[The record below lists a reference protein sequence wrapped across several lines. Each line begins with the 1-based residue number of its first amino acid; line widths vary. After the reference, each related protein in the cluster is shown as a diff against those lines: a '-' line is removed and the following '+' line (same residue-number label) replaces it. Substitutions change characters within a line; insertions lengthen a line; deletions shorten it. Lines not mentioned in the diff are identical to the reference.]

1 MGYMVSDRIEI
12 DVCDNVLEFLGNSD
26 VIISELTN
34 SDRIFM
40 LKLLEKYYLSLRSRI
55 GIDNDISFG
64 LEIEFEEANKDMIS
78 EELDMKFAS
87 GSWSMVRDDS
97 LSNGAEINSPVL
109 EDNSKT
115 WIDLSCVCDIVNRY
129 AYVMDNTSGHIH
141 IGTQIL
147 GNNAKYWRNFAL
159 LWATYENVIF
169 RFLYGEFVSPRSRID
184 EYAKPVSLD
193 FIDNLDRIEDRVNNY
208 VGAKYL
214 FKVLD
219 AGDEV
224 LIHRYKE
231 NRRKHP
237 LVSDGVAL
245 SEAVKN
251 EREMLLKIRN
261 NADYIVD
268 TSYISIAQLRV
279 MLSDTFCGSVSKVM
293 KIQCKSFGFK
303 YGVDTEADLVFDVR
317 CLPNPFYIEDLKH
330 KTGLER
336 EVQDYVMNSIES
348 KEFLER
354 LISFLDSAVPL
365 YTKEGK
371 SQLTIAIGC
380 TGGKHR
386 SVTFAE
392 LICEHL
398 KENKFNCVTVH
409 RDIQKR

>member
-1 MGYMVSDRIEI
+1 MELLIVTGMSGAGKSQAANALEDIGFYCVDNIPPTIIPHFVDLASNSNEELKRIAVVTDVRGGNMFSEI
-12 DVCDNVLEFLGNSD
+12 TEVLND
-26 VIISELTN
+26 
-34 SDRIFM
+34 
-40 LKLLEKYYLSLRSRI
+40 LR
-55 GIDNDISFG
+55 NKN
-64 LEIEFEEANKDMIS
+64 IEFK
-78 EELDMKFAS
+78 
-87 GSWSMVRDDS
+87 
-97 LSNGAEINSPVL
+97 
-109 EDNSKT
+109 
-115 WIDLSCVCDIVNRY
+115 
-129 AYVMDNTSGHIH
+129 
-141 IGTQIL
+141 IL
-147 GNNAKYWRNFAL
+147 F
-159 LWATYENVIF
+159 
-169 RFLYGEFVSPRSRID
+169 
-184 EYAKPVSLD
+184 
-193 FIDNLDRIEDRVNNY
+193 
-208 VGAKYL
+208 
-214 FKVLD
+214 LD
-219 AGDEV
+219 ASDDV

-293 KIQCKSFGFK
+293 KVQCKSFGFK

-336 EVQDYVMNSIES
+336 EVQDYVMNSSES

-365 YTKEGK
+365 YAKEGK

>member
-115 WIDLSCVCDIVNRY
+115 WIDLSCVIVNRY

-193 FIDNLDRIEDRVNNY
+193 FIDNLDRI
-208 VGAKYL
+208 
-214 FKVLD
+214 
-219 AGDEV
+219 
-224 LIHRYKE
+224 IW
-231 NRRKHP
+231 
-237 LVSDGVAL
+237 
-245 SEAVKN
+245 
-251 EREMLLKIRN
+251 
-261 NADYIVD
+261 
-268 TSYISIAQLRV
+268 
-279 MLSDTFCGSVSKVM
+279 
-293 KIQCKSFGFK
+293 
-303 YGVDTEADLVFDVR
+303 ADLLDEELFTEIVE
-317 CLPNPFYIEDLKH
+317 FYDLS
-330 KTGLER
+330 L
-336 EVQDYVMNSIES
+336 
-348 KEFLER
+348 
-354 LISFLDSAVPL
+354 
-365 YTKEGK
+365 
-371 SQLTIAIGC
+371 
-380 TGGKHR
+380 
-386 SVTFAE
+386 
-392 LICEHL
+392 
-398 KENKFNCVTVH
+398 
-409 RDIQKR
+409 